1 MSPNEVGFLIVS
13 LFVIVF
19 AIASY
24 IAVKIWGDKE
34 H

>member
-1 MSPNEVGFLIVS
+1 MSPNETGFIIVS

-24 IAVKIWGDKE
+24 IAVRIWGDKK
-34 H
+34 